1 MASDEMDQSATL
13 NGYRNGP
20 VLLEKAISGLSET
33 DLDLSLS
40 SSSWT
45 IRMVVHHVADGDEI
59 WKSFIRQA
67 IGDIGGEFKLQ
78 WYWQIPQD
86 VWAEQWQYAQRA
98 IEPSLAVFRA
108 NRTQTLQMIEHVPD
122 AMSRRLLIRW
132 PNGEEQEVGVGW
144 VMEMQTQHVLGHVS
158 DIGSIRKAFD
168 I

>member
-1 MASDEMDQSATL
+1 MASDEMDQSTTL
-13 NGYRNGP
+13 SGYRNGP
-20 VLLEKAISGLSET
+20 VLLEKAVHGLSET
-33 DLDLSLS
+33 DLDLSRS

-86 VWAEQWQYAQRA
+86 EWAKQWQYAQRA

-132 PNGEEQEVGVGW
+132 PNGEEQEVAVGW
-144 VMEMQTQHVLGHVS
+144 VMEMQTQHVLEHVS
-158 DIGSIRKAFD
+158 DIGGIRKAFD